1 MGVTYR
7 PDDVKRRRM
16 IERALVDLDPSLREP
31 VKKLVENYKG
41 EDLERKLTELVGF
54 EKLKDLI
61 EKKR

>member
-1 MGVTYR
+1 MEVTYR

-16 IERALVDLDPSLREP
+16 IERALVDLDPSVREP
-31 VKKLVENYKG
+31 VKKLVENYEG

-54 EKLKDLI
+54 EKLKGLI